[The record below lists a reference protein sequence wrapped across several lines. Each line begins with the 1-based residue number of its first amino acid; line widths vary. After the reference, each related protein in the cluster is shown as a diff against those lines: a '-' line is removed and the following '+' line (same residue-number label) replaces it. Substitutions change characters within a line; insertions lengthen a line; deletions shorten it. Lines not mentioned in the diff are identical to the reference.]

1 MGEIMN
7 RIASI
12 IKRLVRL
19 AVKII
24 LVPIF
29 ICLTFVEWICI
40 IAVGFLRVFFSLTG
54 FSIIL
59 IGILSFCFELE
70 PASEI
75 RRMIIVGVVF
85 YILPMAA
92 DCITA
97 GIGSLNIKMQKWLIT
112 G

>member
-1 MGEIMN
+1 MN
-7 RIASI
+7 RIVSI
-12 IKRLVRL
+12 ILWLVRL

-24 LVPIF
+24 LVPVF
-29 ICLTFVEWICI
+29 ICLTLVEWICI

-59 IGILSFCFELE
+59 IGILSFFFELE
-70 PASEI
+70 PASEMW
-75 RRMIIVGVVF
+75 RMISIGVGF

-92 DCITA
+92 DCITS
-97 GIGSLNIKMQKWLIT
+97 GISFLNLMLQKWLVA

>member
-1 MGEIMN
+1 MN
-7 RIASI
+7 RIVSI

-29 ICLTFVEWICI
+29 ICLTLVEWICI
-40 IAVGFLRVFFSLTG
+40 IAVGFLRMFFNLAGFIIILTG
-54 FSIIL
+54 IL
-59 IGILSFCFELE
+59 CFCFELE
-70 PASEI
+70 PTSEMW
-75 RRMIIVGVVF
+75 RMISVGIGF

-92 DCITA
+92 DFITT
-97 GIGSLNIKMQKWLIT
+97 GIGFLNLMVQKWLVE

>member
-1 MGEIMN
+1 MN
-7 RIASI
+7 RIVSI
-12 IKRLVRL
+12 ILWLVRL

-29 ICLTFVEWICI
+29 ICLTLVEWICI
-40 IAVGFLRVFFSLTG
+40 IAVGFLRVFFSLAG

-70 PASEI
+70 PASKMW
-75 RRMIIVGVVF
+75 RMISIGVVF
-85 YILPMAA
+85 YILPMVA
-92 DCITA
+92 DCITS
-97 GIGSLNIKMQKWLIT
+97 GISFLNLMLQKWLVA